1 MEKQGTGPRWAPK
14 HFWGITLLIV
24 LFIVSSWAVKHFKKP
39 GQMTVIESQAM
50 DMTAMKPPVGS
61 VPVATEFVGTGA
73 FSAKVRY
80 TGSVVAYTEQNV
92 YPRVDGWLTGLKVYN
107 GDRVK
112 AGQLLAVLDSPDIQ
126 SKLSAANYGHA
137 AALQEVPVAQSNLA
151 RMRAERNAARKEVQA
166 AKTEVA
172 GAKAGVTAAQR
183 MVTGAEQELKSA
195 QANLKYWRAEFKRQ
209 GNLLKAGAVSQ
220 QEYDSE
226 QSQLGAA
233 EADVAGKQ
241 AKVEEAGANVDA
253 AKAELNNKQAQ
264 VQIASDRAA
273 AADAALSGASGEVSQ
288 KTAMANMAGA
298 QKATATTFNQ
308 YRMIR
313 APFDGV
319 VTKRFLSPGVLV
331 SPGTAILNVA
341 QIDRVRLQAN
351 VAEQDLA
358 NIRVGAEVVA
368 HVSKGNGRT
377 IRAVV
382 SSVSPSSDP
391 ASRTAVIEAIV
402 DNRGHY
408 LVPGDFVS
416 MEISTSSDPSV
427 ITVASSALVS
437 KDGRDAVWITQGTK
451 SSSKTDYYC
460 TMHPE
465 VVSDKPGLCP
475 KCNMPL
481 VKRTVNTGKGAHLA
495 YVTVGKT
502 DGNRTV
508 IISGLNQGDEVIY
521 KGQRYV
527 REGDAVTSVK
537 WGADG
542 LEQLPSPP
550 SGAADMQMP
559 GMGGKSD
566 KGKTDN
572 SMPGM
577 KM

>member
-1 MEKQGTGPRWAPK
+1 MEKQGTARRLAPK
-14 HFWGITLLIV
+14 HFWGITLLVV
-24 LFIVSSWAVKHFKKP
+24 LFILSSWAVKHFKKP

-61 VPVATEFVGTGA
+61 VPVATEFVGVGA

-80 TGSVVAYTEQNV
+80 TGSVVAYTEQNI
-92 YPRVDGWLTGLKVYN
+92 YPRVEGWLTGLKVYS

-126 SKLSAANYGHA
+126 NKLSEANYGHA
-137 AALQEVPVAQSNLA
+137 AALQEIPVAQSNLA
-151 RMRAERNAARKEVQA
+151 RMRAEKNASRKEIKA
-166 AKTEVA
+166 AQTEVA
-172 GAKAGVTAAQR
+172 GAKAGLTAAQR

-195 QANLKYWRAEFKRQ
+195 QANLKYWKAEFIRQ

-241 AKVEEAGANVDA
+241 AKVEEATANVDA
-253 AKAELNNKQAQ
+253 ARAELSNKQAQ
-264 VQIASDRAA
+264 VQIASDRATS
-273 AADAALSGASGEVSQ
+273 ADAALSGASSEVSQ
-288 KTAMANMAGA
+288 KYAMANMAGA
-298 QKATATTFNQ
+298 QKATAATFNQ

-313 APFDGV
+313 SPLDGV

-331 SPGTAILNVA
+331 SPGTAILNIA
-341 QIDRVRLQAN
+341 QIDKVRLQAN

-358 NIRVGAEVVA
+358 NIRIGAEVTARVT
-368 HVSKGNGRT
+368 KGKGMT

-391 ASRTAVIEAIV
+391 SSRTAVVEAIV
-402 DNRGHY
+402 DNRGHA
-408 LVPGDFVS
+408 LIPGDFVS

-427 ITVASSALVS
+427 LTVASSALVS
-437 KDGRDAVWITQGTK
+437 KDGRDAVWITQCTK
-451 SSSKTDYYC
+451 SGGKVSYYC
-460 TMHPE
+460 TMHPN

-475 KCNMPL
+475 KCNMAL
-481 VKRTVNTGKGAHLA
+481 EKKQADTGKVAHLA
-495 YVTVGKT
+495 YVTLGKT
-502 DGNRTV
+502 DGNRTE

-521 KGQRYV
+521 KGQRYLH
-527 REGDAVTSVK
+527 EGDAVTPVK

-542 LEQLPSPP
+542 LEQLPPPP
-550 SGAADMQMP
+550 SGAADLQMP
-559 GMGGKSD
+559 GMGGGD
-566 KGKTDN
+566 KGKADN